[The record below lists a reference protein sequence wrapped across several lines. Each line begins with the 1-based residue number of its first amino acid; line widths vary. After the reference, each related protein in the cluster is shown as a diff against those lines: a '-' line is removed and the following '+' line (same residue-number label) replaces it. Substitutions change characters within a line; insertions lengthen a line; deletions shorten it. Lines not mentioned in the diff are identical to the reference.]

1 MWFKGIDRIKKQLHE
16 GKIDYLSRPFYKIF
30 DSIES
35 GFFGDTKVIH
45 PIIDRLSDDG
55 DEYITWFDLNFLPWC
70 SNQSWCCL

>member
-1 MWFKGIDRIKKQLHE
+1 
-16 GKIDYLSRPFYKIF
+16 LSRPFYKIF

-55 DEYITWFDLNFLPWC
+55 DEYITWFDLNFLP
-70 SNQSWCCL
+70 